1 MFIITAYLKDIR
13 GGSTGVD
20 CAPASDCGQD
30 PRIGGVRHLR
40 QTDWPH
46 LGLGAE
52 VDRRSETHQR
62 HVIVRCQTEAN
73 IYIGLCVLVS
83 GKLRP
88 VVLWMKLQR
97 GDAQSETLGLIVSC
111 DIVVTKQNLHN
122 GIIIK
127 QIKFSIVNCLIVEK
141 FYKLIRIF

>member
-1 MFIITAYLKDIR
+1 MFIITAYLEDIR

-20 CAPASDCGQD
+20 CAPASDSGQG

-62 HVIVRCQTEAN
+62 HVIVRGQTEAN
-73 IYIGLCVLVS
+73 IGLCVS
-83 GKLRP
+83 DKLRP

-127 QIKFSIVNCLIVEK
+127 QIKFFIVNCLIVER
-141 FYKLIRIF
+141 FDKLIRIF